1 MKQLLQ
7 NVSTGEI
14 TVEEVPAPV
23 HGPATLLVAPRFSL
37 ISAGTERAVL
47 ELGRASLV
55 EKARARPDL
64 VQKVVDSART
74 EGIAATYAKVRG
86 RLGEPNALGYSLAG
100 TVLEG
105 CADGPAAPGE
115 LVACAGAGWA
125 SHAEVVNV
133 PRHLCARVPAGVA
146 AEDAAY
152 STVAAIALHGIRL
165 AELHLGDVA
174 AVIGLGLVGQL
185 ALELLAAAGCVPL
198 GIDPDPRRAALAQ
211 DAGFLATSDPG
222 ELGSEVRRLTSG
234 RGADGVLITAAS
246 KSSEPLHTAGAVARD
261 RAVLS
266 IVGDV
271 RIESPRAPLF
281 TKELRVVVSRSYGPG
296 RYDPTYE
303 EAGVDYPAGYVRWT
317 EGRNLEEVLRLIGTG
332 QLRPSRL
339 TTHTFDLADGP
350 RAYELLGADEPSL
363 GILLRYPERISAGSR
378 SVHMSLNGRRR
389 VGRDRVR
396 VGVIGA
402 GTFARSVLIP
412 VLGRGAELTAV
423 ATRTGVSARA
433 TAQRFGAGLATT
445 DPAEV
450 LASEQ
455 VDAVIIATRHNLH
468 AELAVAALKAG
479 KHVFVEKPLALSEAE
494 LTRVHEA
501 ASTSTAVLMVGFN
514 RRFAP
519 LAVQLRETVA
529 VSGPML
535 VNYRI
540 NAGRLPRSHWTHDPE
555 QGGGRIVGETC
566 HFVDFASYLCAGPP
580 HVLGA
585 EGVSG
590 SSEPLEDTITATL
603 RFDDGSLATIVYS
616 ALGDSSLEKERVEV
630 LSETGAGVLSD
641 FNSLTLH
648 RAGHTEVA
656 HRKRDKGHAREI
668 AVFLE
673 ACRSGRQPWP
683 VEDMV
688 AVTRATFAM
697 RDSVRA
703 RGG

>member
-1 MKQLLQ
+1 
-7 NVSTGEI
+7 
-14 TVEEVPAPV
+14 
-23 HGPATLLVAPRFSL
+23 
-37 ISAGTERAVL
+37 
-47 ELGRASLV
+47 
-55 EKARARPDL
+55 
-64 VQKVVDSART
+64 
-74 EGIAATYAKVRG
+74 
-86 RLGEPNALGYSLAG
+86 
-100 TVLEG
+100 
-105 CADGPAAPGE
+105 
-115 LVACAGAGWA
+115 
-125 SHAEVVNV
+125 
-133 PRHLCARVPAGVA
+133 
-146 AEDAAY
+146 
-152 STVAAIALHGIRL
+152 
-165 AELHLGDVA
+165 
-174 AVIGLGLVGQL
+174 
-185 ALELLAAAGCVPL
+185 
-198 GIDPDPRRAALAQ
+198 
-211 DAGFLATSDPG
+211 
-222 ELGSEVRRLTSG
+222 
-234 RGADGVLITAAS
+234 
-246 KSSEPLHTAGAVARD
+246 
-261 RAVLS
+261 
-266 IVGDV
+266 
-271 RIESPRAPLF
+271 
-281 TKELRVVVSRSYGPG
+281 
-296 RYDPTYE
+296 
-303 EAGVDYPAGYVRWT
+303 
-317 EGRNLEEVLRLIGTG
+317 
-332 QLRPSRL
+332 
-339 TTHTFDLADGP
+339 
-350 RAYELLGADEPSL
+350 
-363 GILLRYPERISAGSR
+363 
-378 SVHMSLNGRRR
+378 
-389 VGRDRVR
+389 
-396 VGVIGA
+396 
-402 GTFARSVLIP
+402 
-412 VLGRGAELTAV
+412 
-423 ATRTGVSARA
+423 VSARA